1 MNDNADNLVYLD
13 IVTRHNIP
21 AERVLKCALDAEVK
35 DIVICGY
42 TKDGEEYFASSLA
55 DGGDVLWLLERT
67 KKKLLDVPDR

>member
-21 AERVLKCALDAEVK
+21 PERVLKCALEADVK

-55 DGGDVLWLLERT
+55 DGGSVLWLLERM
-67 KKKLLDVPDR
+67 KKMLLEVGDD